1 MIYTDSL
8 LTRSVQIPMSEC
20 GKNITEIL
28 EHTLKPLE
36 GKCIT
41 EGYLKKDSIHVV
53 KFSSGIMKDHYAIFT
68 VVFECKIAVPF
79 MNQELECI
87 VETNTIAGLQ
97 CKLHPDDESPFI
109 IFLAKDHHMDD
120 KVFFTCTTGSIL
132 RVNVIG
138 KRYSVNDS
146 NISVIAKLLSKEK

>member
-8 LTRSVQIPMSEC
+8 LTRSVQIPMAEC

-79 MNQELECI
+79 VNQELDCI

-97 CKLHPDDESPFI
+97 CTLYPGDESPFI

-120 KVFFTCTTGSIL
+120 SIFFTCTTGSIL
-132 RVNVIG
+132 RVLVIG

-146 NISVIAKLLSKEK
+146 TISVIAKLLSKEK

>member
-1 MIYTDSL
+1 MLYTDSL

-68 VVFECKIAVPF
+68 VVFECKIAIPF
-79 MNQELECI
+79 INQELECI

-120 KVFFTCTTGSIL
+120 KLFFTCTTGNII
-132 RVNVIG
+132 RVSVIG

>member
-8 LTRSVQIPMSEC
+8 LTRSVQIPMADC

-41 EGYLKKDSIHVV
+41 DGYLKKDSIHVV
-53 KFSSGIMKDHYAIFT
+53 KFSSGIMKDHYAVFT
-68 VVFECKIAVPF
+68 VVFQCKIAVPF
-79 MNQELECI
+79 INQELECI

-120 KVFFTCTTGSIL
+120 KVFFTCAVGSIV
-132 RVNVIG
+132 RVSVIG

>member
-68 VVFECKIAVPF
+68 VVFQAKIAVPF
-79 MNQELECI
+79 INQELECI

-97 CKLHPDDESPFI
+97 CKLYPDDDSPFI
-109 IFLAKDHHMDD
+109 IFLAKDHHMEDRT
-120 KVFFTCTTGSIL
+120 FFTCVVGSIL
-132 RVNVIG
+132 RVSIIG

>member
-1 MIYTDSL
+1 
-8 LTRSVQIPMSEC
+8 MSEC

-68 VVFECKIAVPF
+68 VVFQGKIAVPF
-79 MNQELECI
+79 INQELECI

-97 CKLHPDDESPFI
+97 CKLYPDDDSPFI
-109 IFLAKDHHMDD
+109 IFLAKDHHMEDRT
-120 KVFFTCTTGSIL
+120 FFTCVVGSIL
-132 RVNVIG
+132 RVSIIG

>member
-8 LTRSVQIPMSEC
+8 LTRSVQIPMADC

-41 EGYLKKDSIHVV
+41 DGYLKKDSIHVV
-53 KFSSGIMKDHYAIFT
+53 KFSSGIMKDHYAVFT
-68 VVFECKIAVPF
+68 VVFQCKIAVPF
-79 MNQELECI
+79 INQELECI

-97 CKLHPDDESPFI
+97 CKLYPDDESPFI

-120 KVFFTCTTGSIL
+120 KVFFTCAVGSIV
-132 RVNVIG
+132 RVSVIG

>member
-68 VVFECKIAVPF
+68 VVFECKIAIPF
-79 MNQELECI
+79 MDQELECI

-97 CKLHPDDESPFI
+97 CKLHPGDESPFI

-120 KVFFTCTTGSIL
+120 KVFFTCTSGSIL